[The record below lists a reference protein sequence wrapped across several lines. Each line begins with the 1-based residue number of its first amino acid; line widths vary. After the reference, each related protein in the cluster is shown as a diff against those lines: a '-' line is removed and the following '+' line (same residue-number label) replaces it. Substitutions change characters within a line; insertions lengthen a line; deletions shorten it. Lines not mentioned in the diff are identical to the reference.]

1 MTGRFGGFRPP
12 GVDPEPLSESPTYRT
27 DRVLQLW
34 SAWVW
39 TITRSPLPSHTIT
52 LSSQQLL
59 RYWIRTQWQ
68 WWSYWLMRKTLEAVA
83 AEFRC
88 LCSRCTFTTSPR
100 SRGGQLVV
108 DMIRRLIGYP
118 DRHWNFICRNVLGN
132 TQISMLKSLGREG
145 LVWDRGMCADVT

>member
-1 MTGRFGGFRPP
+1 
-12 GVDPEPLSESPTYRT
+12 
-27 DRVLQLW
+27 
-34 SAWVW
+34 
-39 TITRSPLPSHTIT
+39 
-52 LSSQQLL
+52 
-59 RYWIRTQWQ
+59 
-68 WWSYWLMRKTLEAVA
+68 MRKTLEAVA